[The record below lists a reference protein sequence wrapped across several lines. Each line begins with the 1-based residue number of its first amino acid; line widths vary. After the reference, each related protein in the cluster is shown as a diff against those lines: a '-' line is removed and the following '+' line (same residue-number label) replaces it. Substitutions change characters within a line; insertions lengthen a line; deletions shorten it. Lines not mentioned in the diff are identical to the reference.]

1 MSESMRERPPCSI
14 KDGCGKSR
22 VCSEGVLTKTQNRL
36 ISSATAN
43 YAPFCETSCRSSKPA
58 RSSSELRDAM
68 PSVNSPGFAK
78 RPVSNGLPVSVMK
91 GTCKTPFSGSSNLK
105 GLKGWNVVAG
115 PARGV
120 YNSVSDAFPQ
130 ESAQSY
136 RDFRPASVT
145 KSTHRVST
153 AERAL
158 LVGVGWKRAPRFPGM
173 PAGEQGRENLS
184 ELVELA
190 RSAGADVAG
199 TVFQLREAADPATL
213 VGRGKLDEIRA
224 EATAHKAP
232 LIIFDS
238 NLSPIQQRNIE
249 TATDRRVIDRT
260 QLILDIFARHARSRE
275 GQLQVEL
282 AQLNYLLPRLTGK
295 GTAMSRLG
303 GKSGGGGAG
312 GAGGGAGRIGVR
324 GPGEK
329 KLETDRRRIR
339 DRVRKIEISI
349 DEVRKQRALRRE
361 ARNAVPLGTIALVGY
376 TNAGKSTL
384 FNALSRAEVLVSS
397 RMFAT
402 LDPTIRALRFPSN
415 RRVLVSDTVGFIRDL
430 PKGLLTA
437 FRATLEEV
445 QEASLILHVSDVSN
459 PHHEEL
465 DGEVEKILR
474 ELGVDGRPRLP
485 VLNKMD
491 RLTPEERKAVTNG
504 AGKCAD
510 TGNAPVLVSALTGDG
525 IEELLRRMDAEMP
538 TDPLVTLSIRM
549 PLAEGRTLAMI
560 HALGR
565 VLHSEI
571 DDSHMRLDAEV
582 PASIAKRLR
591 LKDYSVEET
600 FPRAVS

>member
-1 MSESMRERPPCSI
+1 MM
-14 KDGCGKSR
+14 
-22 VCSEGVLTKTQNRL
+22 KTQH
-36 ISSATAN
+36 
-43 YAPFCETSCRSSKPA
+43 Y
-58 RSSSELRDAM
+58 
-68 PSVNSPGFAK
+68 
-78 RPVSNGLPVSVMK
+78 
-91 GTCKTPFSGSSNLK
+91 
-105 GLKGWNVVAG
+105 
-115 PARGV
+115 
-120 YNSVSDAFPQ
+120 
-130 ESAQSY
+130 
-136 RDFRPASVT
+136 
-145 KSTHRVST
+145 VST

-158 LVGVGWKRAPRFPGM
+158 LVGVGWKRARRFPDA
-173 PAGEQGRENLS
+173 PAGERGRESLA
-184 ELVELA
+184 ELVELT
-190 RSAGADVAG
+190 RSAGAEIAG

-238 NLSPIQQRNIE
+238 NLSPVQQRNIE
-249 TATDRRVIDRT
+249 AATDRRVIDRT

-295 GTAMSRLG
+295 GVALSRLG

-339 DRVRKIEISI
+339 ERVRKIQASI

-397 RMFAT
+397 KMFAT
-402 LDPTIRALRFPSN
+402 LDPTIRAIRLPSN
-415 RRVLVSDTVGFIRDL
+415 RRVLLSDTVGFIRDL

-445 QEASLILHVSDVSN
+445 QEAALILHVSDVSN
-459 PHHEEL
+459 PHHDEL
-465 DGEVEKILR
+465 DDEVEKILR
-474 ELGVDGRPRLP
+474 DLGVADRPRLH
-485 VLNKMD
+485 VLNKAD
-491 RLTPEERKAVTNG
+491 RLTPEEKKLTASHAGNDTERAV
-504 AGKCAD
+504 
-510 TGNAPVLVSALTGDG
+510 VLLSALTGEGLD
-525 IEELLRRMDAEMP
+525 ELLRQVDAAMP
-538 TDPLVTLSIRM
+538 IDPVLTLSIRL
-549 PLAEGRTLAMI
+549 PLADGRRLAMV

-565 VLHSEI
+565 VLRSEI
-571 DDSHMRLDAEV
+571 VDSHMRLDAEV
-582 PASIAKRLR
+582 PASIAKRLQ
-591 LKDYSVEET
+591 LNDFAVEEL
-600 FPRAVS
+600 FGRRSRNLH

>member
-1 MSESMRERPPCSI
+1 M
-14 KDGCGKSR
+14 
-22 VCSEGVLTKTQNRL
+22 
-36 ISSATAN
+36 
-43 YAPFCETSCRSSKPA
+43 
-58 RSSSELRDAM
+58 
-68 PSVNSPGFAK
+68 
-78 RPVSNGLPVSVMK
+78 
-91 GTCKTPFSGSSNLK
+91 
-105 GLKGWNVVAG
+105 
-115 PARGV
+115 
-120 YNSVSDAFPQ
+120 
-130 ESAQSY
+130 
-136 RDFRPASVT
+136 
-145 KSTHRVST
+145 
-153 AERAL
+153 
-158 LVGVGWKRAPRFPGM
+158 GVGWKREPRFPGM
-173 PAGEQGRENLS
+173 PVGEQGRESLL

-190 RSAGADVAG
+190 RSAGAEIAG

-224 EATAHKAP
+224 EATAHQAP

-238 NLSPIQQRNIE
+238 NLSPVQQRNIE
-249 TATDRRVIDRT
+249 EATERRVIDRT

-282 AQLNYLLPRLTGK
+282 AQLNYMLPRLTGK

-312 GAGGGAGRIGVR
+312 GAGAGAGRIGVR

-339 DRVRKIEISI
+339 DRVGKIQNSI
-349 DEVRKQRALRRE
+349 EDVRKQRALRRE

-402 LDPTIRALRFPSN
+402 LDPTIRALRLPSN

-445 QEASLILHVSDVSN
+445 QEAALILHVSDVSN
-459 PHHEEL
+459 PHHDEFDEEV
-465 DGEVEKILR
+465 DKILR
-474 ELGVDGRPRLP
+474 ELGVDGCPRLR
-485 VLNKMD
+485 VLNKVD
-491 RLTPEERKAVTNG
+491 RLSPEERKAITSAAQRNACG
-504 AGKCAD
+504 
-510 TGNAPVLVSALTGDG
+510 APVLASALTGEG
-525 IEELLRRMDAEMP
+525 IEELLRRVDAEMP
-538 TDPLVTLSIRM
+538 IDPVESLSIRL

-582 PASIAKRLR
+582 PASVAKRLR
-591 LKDYSVEET
+591 LKAYAVEGT
-600 FPRAVS
+600 SPRVLS

>member
-1 MSESMRERPPCSI
+1 
-14 KDGCGKSR
+14 
-22 VCSEGVLTKTQNRL
+22 
-36 ISSATAN
+36 
-43 YAPFCETSCRSSKPA
+43 
-58 RSSSELRDAM
+58 
-68 PSVNSPGFAK
+68 
-78 RPVSNGLPVSVMK
+78 
-91 GTCKTPFSGSSNLK
+91 
-105 GLKGWNVVAG
+105 
-115 PARGV
+115 
-120 YNSVSDAFPQ
+120 
-130 ESAQSY
+130 
-136 RDFRPASVT
+136 
-145 KSTHRVST
+145 
-153 AERAL
+153 
-158 LVGVGWKRAPRFPGM
+158 M
-173 PAGEQGRENLS
+173 PAGEQGRESLS

-190 RSAGADVAG
+190 RSAGAEIAA
-199 TVFQLREAADPATL
+199 TVFQMRDSADPATL

-224 EATAHKAP
+224 EATAHHAP

-238 NLSPIQQRNIE
+238 NLSPVQQRNIE
-249 TATDRRVIDRT
+249 EATERRVIDRT

-295 GTAMSRLG
+295 GTSLSRLG
-303 GKSGGGGAG
+303 GKSGGG

-339 DRVRKIEISI
+339 DRVGTIQTSI
-349 DEVRKQRALRRE
+349 DEIRKQRALRRE

-402 LDPTIRALRFPSN
+402 LDPTIRALRLPSN

-445 QEASLILHVSDVSN
+445 QEAALILHVSDVSN
-459 PHHEEL
+459 PHHHEL
-465 DGEVEKILR
+465 DEEVDKILR
-474 ELGVDGRPRLP
+474 ELGVDGRPRLR

-491 RLTPEERKAVTNG
+491 RLTPEERKAISNG
-504 AGKCAD
+504 AERGAG
-510 TGNAPVLVSALTGDG
+510 TGGVPVLVSALTGKG

-538 TDPLVTLSIRM
+538 TDPVVTLSIRL

-591 LKDYSVEET
+591 LKEYAAEKH
-600 FPRAVS
+600 FRARSRNIE

>member
-1 MSESMRERPPCSI
+1 M
-14 KDGCGKSR
+14 
-22 VCSEGVLTKTQNRL
+22 TK
-36 ISSATAN
+36 
-43 YAPFCETSCRSSKPA
+43 
-58 RSSSELRDAM
+58 
-68 PSVNSPGFAK
+68 
-78 RPVSNGLPVSVMK
+78 
-91 GTCKTPFSGSSNLK
+91 
-105 GLKGWNVVAG
+105 
-115 PARGV
+115 
-120 YNSVSDAFPQ
+120 
-130 ESAQSY
+130 AQ
-136 RDFRPASVT
+136 
-145 KSTHRVST
+145 HQVST

-173 PAGEQGRENLS
+173 PAGEQGRESLT

-190 RSAGADVAG
+190 RSAGAEIAG
-199 TVFQLREAADPATL
+199 TVFQMRDAADPATL

-238 NLSPIQQRNIE
+238 NLSPMQQRNIE
-249 TATDRRVIDRT
+249 EATERRVIDRT

-282 AQLNYLLPRLTGK
+282 AQLNYMLPRLTGK

-303 GKSGGGGAG
+303 GKSGGG

-339 DRVRKIEISI
+339 DRVGKIQTSI
-349 DEVRKQRALRRE
+349 DEIRKQRALRRE

-402 LDPTIRALRFPSN
+402 LDPTIRALRLPSN

-445 QEASLILHVSDVSN
+445 QEAALILHVSDVSN
-459 PHHEEL
+459 PHHHEL
-465 DGEVEKILR
+465 DEEVDKILR
-474 ELGVDGRPRLP
+474 ELGVDGRPRLR

-491 RLTPEERKAVTNG
+491 RLTPEERKAISNG
-504 AGKCAD
+504 AERGAG
-510 TGNAPVLVSALTGDG
+510 TGGVPVLVSALTGEG

-538 TDPLVTLSIRM
+538 TDPVVTLSIRL

-591 LKDYSVEET
+591 LKEYAAEKH
-600 FPRAVS
+600 FRARSRNIE